1 MRELL
6 DKVASRE
13 DLSEAEMAAAMNQ
26 IMNGEAT
33 QAQMGALLLALRT
46 KGETVEELAAAA
58 SVMRQRATRVQ
69 ASREPLIDTCGTG
82 GDGVGTFNVSTAC
95 AFAAAAAGAGV
106 AKHGNR
112 SVSSQSG
119 SADVLEAA
127 GVNLDLSA
135 DAVGQCIDEIGVGFM
150 FAPAHHGATRFAV
163 PVRRELGVR
172 TLFNLLGPMTN
183 PAFVRRQVMGVYSP
197 RWVEPVA
204 RVLAKLGA
212 EHVMVVHADDGLDEI
227 SPAAPTQVAE
237 YKDGELTLWTIDP
250 NDHGIAVDLA
260 AIAADSPERSLDL
273 LRDSLT
279 RSLGPAAAVVALN
292 AGAAIYVAGL
302 AESFADGVAAAR
314 QVQNEGSGWERL
326 QALAALSSKL
336 AASAAESDPAEPS
349 VGGGQATDG

>member
-6 DKVASRE
+6 DKVANRE
-13 DLSEAEMAAAMNQ
+13 DLTEAEMATAMNQ

-58 SVMRQRATRVQ
+58 SVMRQRATRVN

-135 DAVGQCIDEIGVGFM
+135 DAVGQCIDELGVGFM

-183 PAFVRRQVMGVYSP
+183 PAFVRRQVMGVYSS

-204 RVLAKLGA
+204 RVLARLGA

-237 YKDGELTLWTIDP
+237 FKNGELRQWTIDP
-250 NDHGIAVDLA
+250 NDHGIAVDLS
-260 AIAADSPERSLDL
+260 AIAADSPERSLEL

-302 AESFADGVAAAR
+302 AESFADGLAVAR

-326 QALAALSSKL
+326 QELAALSSKL
-336 AASAAESDPAEPS
+336 ADGSDDE
-349 VGGGQATDG
+349 